1 MIREV
6 EEFVEEDRI
15 VKEKIDV
22 KNKLEMY
29 VYNMKSLLEKFVE
42 KISYEDKVKMEVVL
56 KEVLEWL
63 EENVNV
69 EKDDYEEKLKEVE
82 LVCNLV
88 IKLVYE
94 KISGESEEDEE
105 VGDDELQLGYRWF
118 MGVFIILGLLDLK
131 MFYFSLLV
139 WF

>member
-42 KISYEDKVKMEVVL
+42 KISYEDKVKMEEVL

-118 MGVFIILGLLDLK
+118 KGVLIFQVYWI
-131 MFYFSLLV
+131 
-139 WF
+139 